1 MDPKKRTV
9 GAAERDEVRR
19 TRWHRLARKV
29 DAARVVFVDESGAN
43 ITLAPRYGRAPKGHR
58 CPGVVPRN
66 YGENLTLCA
75 ALTLDGLTA
84 AMVLDGGTD
93 RLAFELYVEHFLVPT
108 LRPRQIVI
116 MDNLSVHKQPTIR
129 RLIQAAHCAV
139 IFLPSYS
146 PDFNP
151 IELAFAKIKASLRRT
166 EARTREALET
176 AMGQAID
183 HVTAADA
190 AGFFRHCGYSAR

>member
-1 MDPKKRTV
+1 
-9 GAAERDEVRR
+9 
-19 TRWHRLARKV
+19 
-29 DAARVVFVDESGAN
+29 
-43 ITLAPRYGRAPKGHR
+43 
-58 CPGVVPRN
+58 
-66 YGENLTLCA
+66 
-75 ALTLDGLTA
+75 
-84 AMVLDGGTD
+84 MVLDGGTD

-176 AMGQAID
+176 AMGQGHRSRHRRRCRRLLPPLWLLGSIIMAIAL
-183 HVTAADA
+183 VIPL
-190 AGFFRHCGYSAR
+190 C

>member
-1 MDPKKRTV
+1 M
-9 GAAERDEVRR
+9 
-19 TRWHRLARKV
+19 
-29 DAARVVFVDESGAN
+29 
-43 ITLAPRYGRAPKGHR
+43 LAPRYGRAPQGHR
-58 CPGVVPRN
+58 CPGSVPHT

-75 ALTLDGLTA
+75 ALTLSGVTA

-116 MDNLSVHKQPTIR
+116 MDNLAVHKQLTIR
-129 RLIQAAHCAV
+129 RLIQAAQCAV

-151 IELAFAKIKASLRRT
+151 IELAFAKIKAYLRHT
-166 EARTREALET
+166 EARTREALEQ
-176 AMGQAID
+176 AMGTAID
-183 HVTAADA
+183 LVTAVDA
-190 AGFFRHCGYSAR
+190 EGFFRHCGYSAQ